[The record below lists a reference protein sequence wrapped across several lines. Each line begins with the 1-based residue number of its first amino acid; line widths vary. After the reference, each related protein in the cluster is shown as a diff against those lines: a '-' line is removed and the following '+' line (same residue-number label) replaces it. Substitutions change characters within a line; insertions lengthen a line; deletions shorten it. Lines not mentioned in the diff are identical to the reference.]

1 MGIIIIYFQAADN
14 GTEQVTSRPLSHILS
29 RLRVAFGTFVAVEA
43 EAPDLCSVERA
54 ISAAFSA
61 LATVERLMHPT
72 HAGSDLARLAL
83 CEPGGAVPLD
93 PWTYELLRLC
103 ARLHRSSGGRFDP
116 CLPGAAGRLPDLD
129 LSEAPVARV
138 RVPARLDLGG
148 IAKGFA
154 VDRAVDAMRVAGCTG
169 GLVNAGGDLA
179 AFGARAHRIV
189 CRTARGKAV
198 VKLRD
203 AALATSE
210 VGHPHARGSQPPE
223 HRGHYHGVDG
233 TPAARGAVTVIAA
246 SAALADGLTKCL
258 LLATAAERA
267 RLLRLFDAREVPYQ
281 NASPRPRSKR
291 LKSALYSN
299 H

>member
-1 MGIIIIYFQAADN
+1 
-14 GTEQVTSRPLSHILS
+14 VSSRSLSPILS

-43 EAPDLCSVERA
+43 EAPDESSTERA
-54 ISAAFSA
+54 ISAAFGA

-72 HAGSDLARLAL
+72 RAGSDLARLAL
-83 CEPGGAVPLD
+83 CEPGNCVRLD
-93 PWTYELLRLC
+93 SWTIELLQLS

-116 CLPGAAGRLPDLD
+116 CLPCAPGRLADLD
-129 LSEAPVARV
+129 LTEAPFARV
-138 RVPARLDLGG
+138 RVSLRIDLGG

-154 VDRAVDAMRVAGCTG
+154 VDRAVEAMRAAGCLG

-189 CRTARGKAV
+189 CRTARGDAV
-198 VKLRD
+198 IELRD

-210 VGHPHARGSQPPE
+210 VGHRLQPPE
-223 HRGHYHGVDG
+223 HQGHYHGVDG
-233 TPAARGAVTVIAA
+233 APARGGAVTVIAA

-258 LLATAAERA
+258 LLATAAERR
-267 RLLRLFDAREVPYQ
+267 RLLRLFDAREVLYQ
-281 NASPRPRSKR
+281 NATPRPRSKR
-291 LKSALYSN
+291 LKSEFTSN

>member
-1 MGIIIIYFQAADN
+1 VPN
-14 GTEQVTSRPLSHILS
+14 RSLSHIRS
-29 RLRVAFGTFVAVEA
+29 RLRIAFGTFVAVEA
-43 EAPDLCSVERA
+43 EAPDEYSAEQA
-54 ISAAFSA
+54 IGAAFGA

-72 HAGSDLARLAL
+72 RAGSDLARIAD
-83 CEPGGAVPLD
+83 CERGGRVLLGS
-93 PWTYELLRLC
+93 WTYELLQLC

-116 CLPGAAGRLPDLD
+116 CLPGAAGRMPDLD
-129 LSEAPVARV
+129 LAEASFARV
-138 RVPARLDLGG
+138 RVPLRIDLGG

-154 VDRAVDAMRVAGCTG
+154 VDRAVDALRASGCSG

-189 CRTARGKAV
+189 CRTARGHAV
-198 VKLRD
+198 VGLRD

-210 VGHPHARGSQPPE
+210 AGPARARASRPSE

-233 TPAARGAVTVIAA
+233 TPAAHGAVTVIAA

-258 LLATAAERA
+258 LLASAAERG
-267 RLLRLFDAREVPYQ
+267 RLLRLFDAREVRYQ

-291 LKSALYSN
+291 LKSELSSN